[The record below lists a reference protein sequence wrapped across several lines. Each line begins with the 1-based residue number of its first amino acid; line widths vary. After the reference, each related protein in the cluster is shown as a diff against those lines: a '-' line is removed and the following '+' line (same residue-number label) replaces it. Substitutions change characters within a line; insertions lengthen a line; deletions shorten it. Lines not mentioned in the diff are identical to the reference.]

1 VTAGLLKLEAKAY
14 IGVRLRDDSKAERAR
29 GERELRA
36 ILETHGIKVED
47 YRFRLIRAWDVGLKE
62 SVVSLDAYP
71 KEHLL
76 REG

>member
-1 VTAGLLKLEAKAY
+1 MTAGLLKLEAKAY
-14 IGVRLRDDSKAERAR
+14 GVRLRDDSKAERAR

-71 KEHLL
+71 SLEFTELK
-76 REG
+76 